1 MDNKI
6 YMPFFE
12 ATKDVLKLMLDIEA
26 ESKAGENQDNIFDSE
41 NKLNISIGLT
51 GDIKGEILYK
61 FPKET
66 TLEMAKIMSGM
77 EFNEVDDFV
86 TSAVGEIANII
97 SGKALIALSEKEIQ
111 CDILSP
117 KVIMDAKYND
127 TYSES
132 HFSKVCTDIGEI
144 EIDIYSDL
152 SKCNNEEAVS

>member
-1 MDNKI
+1 MDNRI
-6 YMPFFE
+6 YTPFYE

-26 ESKAGENQDNIFDSE
+26 NSKSGDNQHQVFDSE

-51 GDIKGEILYK
+51 GDIQGEILYK
-61 FPKET
+61 FPKNT

-117 KVIMDAKYND
+117 KVIVEAEGNN

-132 HFSKVCTDIGEI
+132 HFSIVCTDIGEI
-144 EIDIYSDL
+144 EIDIYFDL
-152 SKCNNEEAVS
+152 SKCNEEAV